1 MKVRPVHWHDER
13 DRADGWP
20 REDPPTGV
28 CHHLATYAWALA
40 RACLSPG
47 VQVVLSRAT
56 AWPGHGVSN
65 GARAP
70 LALDVVELMLPSGA
84 IVVPAERMPSPAA
97 RAAAFA
103 WQTDRLLVAPA
114 LFGHEVLAVGLAA
127 VPDGV
132 RVDQASVEGAGERLA
147 AALVAWDLG
156 LSRRL
161 SVL

>member
-1 MKVRPVHWHDER
+1 
-13 DRADGWP
+13 
-20 REDPPTGV
+20 
-28 CHHLATYAWALA
+28 
-40 RACLSPG
+40 
-47 VQVVLSRAT
+47 VVLSRAT

-70 LALDVVELMLPSGA
+70 LALDLVELMLPSGA

-127 VPDGV
+127 LPDGV
-132 RVDQASVEGAGERLA
+132 RADEASVEGAGGRQIGRRRSTQLEGSSGMSSLVPSRMSSLVPHLA
-147 AALVAWDLG
+147 TLG
-156 LSRRL
+156 ELFSSAVTTSL
-161 SVL
+161 GS